1 MGNSA
6 TVPPPA
12 PAAAGLVC
20 TAAGA
25 HGFRL
30 SVGVAWRAPVRGATW
45 STGRRLRGAVLYGLP
60 GPGTAPDPRPLGGSF
75 ARPRCADPPGL
86 ADVLDRLGFEPRA
99 LPHPAR
105 QDTGAGWRGPHLRA
119 EP

>member
-45 STGRRLRGAVLYGLP
+45 STGRRLRGAVLYWLP
-60 GPGTAPDPRPLGGSF
+60 GPGTAPDPRPPGGRF
-75 ARPRCADPPGL
+75 ARPPGADPPGL
-86 ADVLDRLGFEPRA
+86 AHVLHRLRLSPCP
-99 LPHPAR
+99 LPP
-105 QDTGAGWRGPHLRA
+105 
-119 EP
+119 